1 VIALRSLASR
11 HNRIAGFGQRML
23 HLFPPLQDAII
34 GLMRGDAR
42 RRYELWVAAYD
53 TVVEADLSAMRKEL
67 SRWPE
72 PQLLS
77 LVVPITDTSDAMLEV
92 FVNSLCAQVYEQ
104 WEVNFISTSPNDEHV
119 IAFLAQLSSRD
130 SRFRQ
135 LPQRQPSLA
144 ETWNAALR
152 SSASEFAVLV
162 SPWVSL
168 RPHALFLIARAIES
182 DPDAVLVYG
191 DEDAIDESGSRYD
204 HYFKPDWNEALLRSQ
219 NYLGDLVCFRR
230 SRALAVGGCQEEP
243 DGDCAWGL
251 FLRLTADASPTA
263 IRHLPFVLSHRRT
276 AARASSGKQRQEEV
290 ARALERR
297 LAGVGERAQVE
308 PAGEASYRTRYALPD
323 EPPTVTI
330 IVPTTCKLDFLRPC
344 LNGILNRTSYPKL
357 EVLVVVNGMR
367 VNTTEQWEYLEEIGA
382 VPYVRL
388 LFNDDCPYNFSKTN
402 NWAADQAK
410 GELLCFLNDDTEVI
424 ATDWL
429 STMTGHVLRD
439 RVAAVGAMLLY
450 PNGRIQH
457 AGVVLGAGGVAAHT
471 YRSMPGGIHGYHDRA
486 VIDQDVSCVTA
497 ACMLVRRD
505 AFSNV
510 GGFDETLAVAFNDV
524 DLCLRMH
531 EAGWRIVWTPSARLH
546 HKESASIGRHETAEG
561 EGRWMLEWNRIRS
574 RWGAQ
579 LMSDPQYSPN
589 LSLDAL
595 QLWEP
600 AFPPRVSYPWRPRG
614 NERGESAEIM
624 ASYAAR

>member
-1 VIALRSLASR
+1 MASR

-23 HLFPPLQDAII
+23 HMFPPLQDAII

-42 RRYELWVAAYD
+42 RHYEMWVAAYD
-53 TVVEADLSAMRKEL
+53 TVGEADLSAMRKEL
-67 SRWPE
+67 SRSSE

-77 LVVPITDTSDAMLEV
+77 LVVPIADMSDAMLEV
-92 FVNSLCAQVYEQ
+92 FVNSLRAQVYEQ
-104 WEVNFISTSPNDEHV
+104 WEVNFISPSPNDEHV
-119 IAFLAQLSSRD
+119 IAFLTQLSSRD
-130 SRFRQ
+130 SRFRP
-135 LPQRQPSLA
+135 LPQRPTPPA
-144 ETWNAALR
+144 ETWYAALR

-168 RPHALFLIARAIES
+168 RPHALFLIARAI
-182 DPDAVLVYG
+182 DRHPDAVLIYG

-230 SRALAVGGCQEEP
+230 SRALAVGGCPEEP
-243 DGDCAWGL
+243 DGDCAWEL

-263 IRHLPFVLSHRRT
+263 ICHLPFVLSHRRT
-276 AARASSGKQRQEEV
+276 AARVASGNRRQEV

-297 LAGVGERAQVE
+297 LAGVGEQAQVE
-308 PAGEASYRTRYALPD
+308 PAGEASYRTRYSLPD
-323 EPPTVTI
+323 EPPAVTI
-330 IVPTTCKLDFLRPC
+330 IVPTTCRLEFLRPC
-344 LNGILNRTSYPKL
+344 LDGILNRTSYPKL

-367 VNTTEQWEYLEEIGA
+367 VNTTKQWKYLEEIA
-382 VPYVRL
+382 ALPCVCV
-388 LFNDDCPYNFSKTN
+388 LFNDDRPYNFSKTN
-402 NWAADQAK
+402 NWAAEQAK

-439 RVAAVGAMLLY
+439 RVGAVGAMLLY

-471 YRSMPGGIHGYHDRA
+471 YRSMPGGIRGYHDRA

-505 AFSNV
+505 AFLSA
-510 GGFDETLAVAFNDV
+510 GGFDEALAVAFNDV
-524 DLCLRMH
+524 DLCLRLR
-531 EAGWRIVWTPSARLH
+531 EAGWRIVWTPGARLY

-561 EGRWMLEWNRIRS
+561 EGQWMFEWNRIRS
-574 RWGAQ
+574 RWGTQ

-600 AFPPRVSYPWRPRG
+600 AFPPRVSYPWRLRS
-614 NERGESAEIM
+614 NERGEGTEIM